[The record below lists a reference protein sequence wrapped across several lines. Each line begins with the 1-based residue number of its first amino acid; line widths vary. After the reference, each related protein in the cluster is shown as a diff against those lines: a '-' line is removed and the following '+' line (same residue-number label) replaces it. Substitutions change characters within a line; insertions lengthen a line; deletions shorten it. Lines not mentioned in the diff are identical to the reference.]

1 MYGGR
6 LLTTSVRACVCVCL
20 CVCVCVCVC
29 LCVCVCV
36 YVCVCAC
43 VCVCIYMCVCQVR
56 ELQKQLKEKTH
67 MEEAARVPTQTS
79 EAARAAAAPKAV
91 RAPCECTTAD
101 CHECPDSD
109 YDARARYQA
118 RQTQV

>member
-1 MYGGR
+1 
-6 LLTTSVRACVCVCL
+6 V
-20 CVCVCVCVC
+20 
-29 LCVCVCV
+29 
-36 YVCVCAC
+36 C

-67 MEEAARVPTQTS
+67 MEGAARVEEAARVPTQTS